1 MRRFK
6 LKVWCSPS
14 PPMAPQ
20 HWTLGCTSVWPSFS
34 WYIAAIAMSFFS
46 FLKGESAARP
56 ARSSDAKLSE
66 ILRERGYVYQH
77 STETLEEVVD
87 GKKRT
92 LYLGVDPT
100 ADSMHAGQL
109 MGMLVLRRFVDDGHT
124 LIIIVGG
131 GTGMV
136 GDPGGKSAERNLLSD
151 ETVDKNAAALRK
163 QFNQLLGGVD
173 FEMVN
178 NADWLRSIG
187 MMEFLR
193 DVGKHFTVNE
203 MVKRDSVRPRLETPD
218 QSISYTEFSYMLLQ
232 AYDFLELHKRYG
244 CDLQVG
250 GSDQWGN
257 IVSGVELIRKT
268 TGDQALALSWPLLVD
283 KAGKKFGKSEG
294 NAVWLDP
301 EKTSPYQFY
310 QFWLNADDDMI
321 QELLLKMTLLPKGE
335 IDAIMRSH
343 AQHPAAR
350 AAQIALATAV
360 TELVH
365 GREAADSAQ
374 NVSEVLFAD
383 KKLADIPESTAKA
396 LRKEAPSATI
406 KLGMLIADALVE
418 SKLAQSKREARQ
430 FIEDGAVNLSGEA
443 IRDVARTL
451 QESDFKNGIALLKR
465 GKRNVSVLI
474 LND

>member
-1 MRRFK
+1 MVYFRH
-6 LKVWCSPS
+6 
-14 PPMAPQ
+14 M
-20 HWTLGCTSVWPSFS
+20 S
-34 WYIAAIAMSFFS
+34 WFS
-46 FLKGESAARP
+46 FLKEKPQRAASKP
-56 ARSSDAKLSE
+56 TQKLSE

-77 STETLEEVVD
+77 SSETLEEITD

-109 MGMLVLRRFVDDGHT
+109 MGILVLRRFVEDGHK

-151 ETVDKNAAALRK
+151 ETVDANAKALRK
-163 QFNQLLGGVD
+163 QFEQLLGGVD
-173 FEMVN
+173 FKMVN
-178 NADWLRSIG
+178 NADWLRSIS

-232 AYDFLELHKRYG
+232 AYDYLELHKRYG

-268 TGDQALALSWPLLVD
+268 TGDVAYALSWPLLTD

-301 EKTSPYQFY
+301 EKTSPYKFF
-310 QFWLNADDDMI
+310 QFWLNADDEMAE
-321 QELLLKMTLLPKGE
+321 ELLLKMTLLSKP
-335 IDAIMRSH
+335 AIQAFMREH
-343 AQHPAAR
+343 AANPAKR
-350 AAQIALATAV
+350 VAQIALATAV
-360 TELVH
+360 TTLVH
-365 GREAADSAQ
+365 GEKAAQSARS
-374 NVSEVLFAD
+374 VSEVLFAD
-383 KKLADIPESTAKA
+383 KSLADISADTARA
-396 LRKEAPSATI
+396 LRNEAPSATI
-406 KLGMLIADALVE
+406 KLGLPIVDALVAAG
-418 SKLAQSKREARQ
+418 LASSKREARQ
-430 FIEDGAVNLSGEA
+430 FVEDGAVILSGETVTD
-443 IRDVARTL
+443 ISRVL
-451 QESDFKNGIALLKR
+451 EEKDFKNSIALLKR
-465 GKRNVSVLI
+465 GKRNVSVLV
-474 LND
+474 LD